1 MFKILR
7 KMARNE
13 RGFTTLVVA
22 TLVAASLGGWKL
34 GTLLAE
40 GPATEKDY
48 LDIAYVIEA
57 YVREQ
62 VEANKKDIE
71 TTVDKAREI
80 GKQHNLSV
88 VYSYDSLGVY
98 NVVIYLPLG
107 DRTVKLHDFNVRTDK
122 GR

>member
-1 MFKILR
+1 
-7 KMARNE
+7 MARNE

-22 TLVAASLGGWKL
+22 TLIVTSLGGWKF
-34 GTLLAE
+34 GTLLAK
-40 GPATEKDY
+40 GPTTEKDY

-62 VEANKKDIE
+62 VEVNKRGIE
-71 TTVDKAREI
+71 TTIDKAREI
-80 GKQHNLSV
+80 GKQQDLSI
-88 VYSYDSLGVY
+88 VYSYETLGIY

>member
-22 TLVAASLGGWKL
+22 TLIVSSLGGWKF

-40 GPATEKDY
+40 GPTTEKDY
-48 LDIAYVIEA
+48 LDTAYVIEA
-57 YVREQ
+57 YVKEQ
-62 VEANKKDIE
+62 VEVNKKDIE
-71 TTVDKAREI
+71 ITVDKAREI
-80 GKQHNLSV
+80 GKQQNLSV
-88 VYSYDSLGVY
+88 VYSYDTLGIY
-98 NVVIYLPLG
+98 SVVIYHPLG
-107 DRTVKLHDFNVRTDK
+107 DRVVKLHDFNVKHDK